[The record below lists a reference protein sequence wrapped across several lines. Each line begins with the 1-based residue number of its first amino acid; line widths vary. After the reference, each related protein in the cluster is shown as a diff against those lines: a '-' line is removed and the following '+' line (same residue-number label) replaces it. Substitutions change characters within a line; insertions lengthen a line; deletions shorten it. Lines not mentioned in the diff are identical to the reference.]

1 VHGSLVGKL
10 CFTGWALGNVN
21 FNELHLWLLNIAF
34 DK

>member
-10 CFTGWALGNVN
+10 CFTGGTLGNVN
-21 FNELHLWLLNIAF
+21 FNDLHLWWLNIAF